1 MQVLLL
7 TGFLNDNDV
16 CMRVC
21 ERPSHQ
27 LVLQAIS
34 RFLTDFRA
42 KEILLANPNFTEKA
56 VAAVCSTDPLNHEVL
71 NPY

>member
-7 TGFLNDNDV
+7 TGFLNNR
-16 CMRVC
+16 MYVC
-21 ERPSHQ
+21 ECASAKPP
-27 LVLQAIS
+27 IS

-42 KEILLANPNFTEKA
+42 KEILFANPNFTEKA
-56 VAAVCSTDPLNHEVL
+56 VAAVRSTDPLNHEVL